1 VKYQHVDHEPFSY
14 NIRYENKTWEPRN
27 ATVRIFLAPV
37 YDELGEMIP
46 LNEQRRYFIE
56 LDRFQTTLKSGKN
69 TITRKS
75 TESSVTSTASPSFEK
90 LIHGDE
96 FTEGDDSYCGCGW
109 PDYLLIPRGNHKGMD
124 FVLFV
129 MFTDYEQDR

>member
-1 VKYQHVDHEPFSY
+1 
-14 NIRYENKTWEPRN
+14 
-27 ATVRIFLAPV
+27 
-37 YDELGEMIP
+37 MIP